1 MATSTVYLRC
11 PACGGDL
18 RVVLAS
24 EPATQWF
31 PCPHCRT
38 PVPAVV
44 PRDPPPLYSWEV
56 LPGLYPALPRPRVP
70 RWRARRAAAAALL
83 VVAV

>member
-70 RWRARRAAAAALL
+70 RW
-83 VVAV
+83 